1 MLALWKVA
9 ASVLTRTAKTLFAQT
24 NVPVTNPR
32 RPHTSAPA
40 NARLVANAQTKLAR
54 KTHAKTNVKDI
65 TFAKAFVLFAANA

>member
-1 MLALWKVA
+1 MFAPWKVA
-9 ASVLTRTAKTLFAQT
+9 ASVLTPIAKTLFAQT
-24 NVPVTNPR
+24 NVPVTNPL

-65 TFAKAFVLFAANA
+65 TFAKVLVLFAANA